1 LFLART
7 STLVGATRQM
17 NARRHTYVDPEVQ
30 GALARRLVLHWAI
43 FIITATLLIFGMTW
57 LSDPF
62 LPASTHFHRL
72 FEDYGPALLTLICLA
87 PIFVYDAVR
96 LSSRFTGPML
106 RLKNA
111 TKALASGETPAK
123 IHLRGDDFWQEVAAD
138 FNRVIE
144 RLDPGA
150 KPEDHRPTATS
161 L

>member
-1 LFLART
+1 
-7 STLVGATRQM
+7 M
-17 NARRHTYVDPEVQ
+17 NARRHSYIDPEVQ

-43 FIITATLLIFGMTW
+43 FIITATMLIFGLTW

-62 LPASTHFHRL
+62 LPPGTHFQRVMA
-72 FEDYGPALLTLICLA
+72 DYGPALLTLVCLA
-87 PIFVYDAVR
+87 PIFIFDAVR
-96 LSSRFTGPML
+96 LSNRFTGPML

-111 TKALASGETPAK
+111 TKALASGETPAR

-144 RLDPGA
+144 RLDPSVKA
-150 KPEDHRPTATS
+150 DDHQPTAKS